1 MKGCS
6 GLADKVTKGEITYLA
21 KRICKIN
28 EVLHDA
34 CMLAEE
40 LCHNEVLHEIL
51 LEKNEVVLSELR
63 EKVLK
68 YADTE
73 SPANMTVNE
82 YYLEEATEILSS
94 VFYGD

>member
-1 MKGCS
+1 MTGKI
-6 GLADKVTKGEITYLA
+6 TKGEITFLA

-40 LCHNEVLHEIL
+40 LCHNETLKEIL
-51 LEKNEVVLSELR
+51 LEKDGPELAQLR
-63 EKVLK
+63 QKVQK

-73 SPANMTVNE
+73 SPANMTVCE
-82 YYLEEATEILSS
+82 YYLEEATEILTA
-94 VFYGD
+94 VFYDD

>member
-1 MKGCS
+1 M
-6 GLADKVTKGEITYLA
+6 ADKITKGEITFLA
-21 KRICKIN
+21 KRVCKIN

-40 LCHNEVLHEIL
+40 LCHNEVLHKIL
-51 LEKNEVVLSELR
+51 LEKDEAALAELR
-63 EKVLK
+63 EKVQK
-68 YADTE
+68 YADIE

>member
-1 MKGCS
+1 MEI
-6 GLADKVTKGEITYLA
+6 TKGEITFLA

-40 LCHNEVLHEIL
+40 LCHNEMLGEIL
-51 LEKNEVVLSELR
+51 LEKDKAVLDELR
-63 EKVLK
+63 QKVQK

-82 YYLEEATEILSS
+82 YYLEKVTEILSA